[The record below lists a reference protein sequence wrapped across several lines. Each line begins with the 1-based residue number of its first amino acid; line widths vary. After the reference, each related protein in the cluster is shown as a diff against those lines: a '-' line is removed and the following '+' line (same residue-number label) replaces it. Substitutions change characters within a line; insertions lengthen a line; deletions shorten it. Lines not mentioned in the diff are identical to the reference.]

1 MSPYF
6 VDIMPYVS
14 MHSLPYGD
22 IIYTLNKTLSMDIIF
37 DIRKIK
43 LIIGLGNI
51 GKNYQKSR
59 HNVGFLFIDMLTNSE
74 LKEDSKFEAFTENI
88 EIDGNK
94 TILAKP
100 TTLMNNSGRSVVK
113 IADYFKIKPEE
124 ILVAHDDLDIELG
137 EYKIQFSKGPRIH
150 NGIISIEQN
159 LGTPD
164 FWRLRIGV
172 DNRSP
177 EQREH
182 MSGADYV
189 LNPMNSSDYD
199 KVNTTLEE
207 VIGEIIK
214 E

>member
-1 MSPYF
+1 
-6 VDIMPYVS
+6 
-14 MHSLPYGD
+14 
-22 IIYTLNKTLSMDIIF
+22 MDIIF